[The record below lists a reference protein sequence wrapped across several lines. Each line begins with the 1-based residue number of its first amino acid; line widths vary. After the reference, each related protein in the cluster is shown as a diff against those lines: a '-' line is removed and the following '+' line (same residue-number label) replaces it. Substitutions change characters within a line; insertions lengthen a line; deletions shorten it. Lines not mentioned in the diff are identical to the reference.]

1 MKNRNRGFSL
11 IELLVV
17 VAIIGILSSVVVAG
31 ISKARNST
39 PEVIDVGNELEQAKA
54 IQEKVATNVPIPQIT
69 TSLERANVSKRAEL
83 FNKPEKISYIYLINY
98 GKVMAFYTV
107 KGKVSSMQS
116 YMTPTERLLNADGD
130 TCTNWDD
137 GSSGSCYVVNAP
149 DIDGTYGENVE
160 GIFFFTTE
168 GVYVEWKG
176 DYMMSD
182 QPLKLT
188 TPPALV
194 RTVN

>member
-1 MKNRNRGFSL
+1 MKKNKGFSL
-11 IELLVV
+11 IELIVV
-17 VAIIGILSSVVVAG
+17 IAIIGILGSIVAAAIPDRNKEGVVVA
-31 ISKARNST
+31 KT
-39 PEVIDVGNELEQAKA
+39 EMEQAKD
-54 IQEKVATNVPIPQIT
+54 IQEKVATNVPLPQIT
-69 TSLERANVSKRAEL
+69 TSLERANVARRAEL

-98 GKVMAFYTV
+98 GKVMSFFTV

-116 YMTPTERLLNADGD
+116 YMTPTEKLLNADGA
-130 TCTNWDD
+130 TCSNWDD

-149 DIDGTYGENVE
+149 DIDGTYGENVA

-168 GVYVEWKG
+168 GTYVEWKG

-188 TPPALV
+188 TPPELV
-194 RTVN
+194 RNVK

>member
-1 MKNRNRGFSL
+1 MKKNKGFTL
-11 IELLVV
+11 IELIVVIAIVGILGSVVISALSGPKKDGVV
-17 VAIIGILSSVVVAG
+17 VA
-31 ISKARNST
+31 RT
-39 PEVIDVGNELEQAKA
+39 EMEQAKD
-54 IQEKVATNVPIPQIT
+54 IQEKVATNVPLPQIT
-69 TSLERANVSKRAEL
+69 TSLERANVAKRAEL

-98 GKVMAFYTV
+98 GKVMSFFTV

-116 YMTPTERLLNADGD
+116 YMTPTEKLLNADGA
-130 TCTNWDD
+130 TCSNWDD

-149 DIDGTYGENVE
+149 DIDGTYGENVA

-168 GVYVEWKG
+168 GTYVEWKG

-188 TPPALV
+188 TPPELV
-194 RTVN
+194 RNVK